1 MTVQMDETFAK
12 ALRDLLVEQVENHGS
27 PARPAEPRRRWAAAL
42 RRPAALGLTLGIL
55 VPVVVGGFA
64 LVLLSGREHARLG
77 LPQHR
82 PTEVSGSR
90 VAPALSVYAAF
101 RRARR
106 ASDAL
111 STLIPAGQLGQ
122 EHLLTGESR
131 RVLATHTQ
139 EWWLVPSA
147 NNPPQVCLAVLQRS
161 RVGLGG
167 GSGAC
172 EPIGVL
178 HGLTVGTGVKA
189 GQHPV
194 APTGPFVADLVLP
207 IRYSGLRV
215 RFADGRTLV
224 VRPNADGAIAYTT
237 RMHVTSTQLVVA
249 PRVAPGGNAVTKL
262 AAPVTA
268 THAGTITVQLG
279 RPPAKTTSIVLDLTC
294 LSAGKFAFPGGG
306 SVDCVG
312 ASHGGTAVDTV
323 PLTPGHDS
331 TTITAAPGARWRLV
345 ATYANVRTTSWRRNA
360 SGQTYGD
367 PNQHGTPD
375 LIAVIATNGRSGYA
389 YAKQLNFG
397 PGGTAP
403 STPNHALAE
412 NGRSYTITVYES
424 DGKTPIGKFVT
435 GG

>member
-1 MTVQMDETFAK
+1 MQMDETFAR
-12 ALRDLLVEQVENHGS
+12 ALRDLLVGQVESDGS
-27 PARPAEPRRRWAAAL
+27 PADRAEPRRRWAAGL
-42 RRPAALGLTLGIL
+42 MRPAALALTLGVL

-64 LVLLSGREHARLG
+64 LVLRGGEHARIDVSQ
-77 LPQHR
+77 PR

-90 VAPALSVYAAF
+90 IAPALSVYAAF

-106 ASDAL
+106 ASDVL
-111 STLIPAGQLGQ
+111 STLIPVGHTLGQ

-131 RVLATHTQ
+131 RVLATRTQ

-147 NNPPQVCLAVLQRS
+147 TNPSQVCLAIFQRS

-167 GSGAC
+167 GSGEC
-172 EPIGVL
+172 GPIGVL
-178 HGLTVGTGVKA
+178 HGPTVGTGVKA
-189 GQHPV
+189 GQHAV
-194 APTGPFVADLVLP
+194 APTGPFVANLVLP
-207 IRYSGLRV
+207 VRYSGLRV
-215 RFADGRTLV
+215 RFADGATLL
-224 VRPNADGAIAYTT
+224 VRSNADGAIAYTT
-237 RMHVTSTQLVVA
+237 RKHVIGTELVIA
-249 PRVAPGGNAVTKL
+249 PRVAPGGNAVTQL
-262 AAPVTA
+262 AAPVTV
-268 THAGTITVQLG
+268 THTGTYTVHLG
-279 RPPAKTTSIVLDLTC
+279 RPPAGTTSIVLDLTC

-312 ASHGGTAVDTV
+312 ASRSGTAVDTV
-323 PLTPGHDS
+323 PLTPSHDS

-345 ATYANVRTTSWRRNA
+345 ATYANVTTTGWRRNA
-360 SGQTYGD
+360 SGQTYGE

-389 YAKQLNFG
+389 YANTLNSG

-403 STPNHALAE
+403 STPKQALAE
-412 NGRSYTITVYES
+412 NGRSYTITVYRS